1 MSGGNTNMTLD
12 DKRLKPVINAV
23 SPRINAVKRRN
34 VVSIR
39 RTIKVKNDRKST
51 FKIY

>member
-12 DKRLKPVINAV
+12 DDKRIKPVINAV

-51 FKIY
+51 K